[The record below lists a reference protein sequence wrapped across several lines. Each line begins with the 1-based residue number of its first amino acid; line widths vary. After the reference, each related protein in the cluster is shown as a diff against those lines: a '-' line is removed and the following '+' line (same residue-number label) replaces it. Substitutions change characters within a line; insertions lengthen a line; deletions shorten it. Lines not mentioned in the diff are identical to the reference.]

1 MFLSWRY
8 KAGGRKLA
16 LQYAHMNEMYMYRPI
31 TAHEKKMRKIMTEP
45 RGYEYELIP
54 LWQLEGRL
62 QPDGKPEPKASKMA
76 GIGLFLLAFLFSI
89 LDLPE
94 LPESGIEGKEEIETP
109 QST

>member
-8 KAGGRKLA
+8 KARGLEQA
-16 LQYAHMNEMYMYRPI
+16 LQYAHMNEQYRPF
-31 TAHEKKMRKIMTEP
+31 TAHEKKMHRIMTEP
-45 RGYEYELIP
+45 RGYEYETIP

-62 QPDGKPEPKASKMA
+62 QPDGKPETIASKMSEV
-76 GIGLFLLAFLFSI
+76 GLFLLAFLFAI

-94 LPESGIEGKEEIETP
+94 LPESGIEGKEKIETP